1 MEPLMNTLYCRPLAA
16 DTLTHTICKAVA
28 GCQAAAVAR

>member
-1 MEPLMNTLYCRPLAA
+1 MDTRYCQQLATDA
-16 DTLTHTICKAVA
+16 LAHTICKAVA